1 MWKYV
6 LAAAAAFSLVGT
18 VGWANVQEAAKPGHT
33 GSNFRVVTR
42 TTNPVWTWPIDKEAR
57 SAVWTE
63 ARSRVQIKGRT
74 VQGGGRRKVPCWRE
88 VPSSAVFEGSADDSV
103 GTVAPGGGLTVVPG
117 P

>member
-42 TTNPVWTWPIDKEAR
+42 TTNLVWSWPIDKEAR

-74 VQGGGRRKVPCWRE
+74 AQVGGSQK
-88 VPSSAVFEGSADDSV
+88 SAMLERSAKL
-103 GTVAPGGGLTVVPG
+103 GGL
-117 P
+117 